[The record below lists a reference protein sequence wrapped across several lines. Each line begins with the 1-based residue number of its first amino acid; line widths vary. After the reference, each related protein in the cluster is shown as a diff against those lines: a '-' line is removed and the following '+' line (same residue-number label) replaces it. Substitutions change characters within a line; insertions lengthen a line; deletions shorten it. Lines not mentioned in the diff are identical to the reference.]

1 MEQVFDLVNIMLA
14 QDRETKRRELSLRT
28 YKVIPLPRQ
37 TGLLQFIDNTET
49 LSAWLPKAHAK

>member
-28 YKVIPLPRQ
+28 YKVIPLPMQ